1 MTEKDLYKVAYIAKT
16 HGLRGEVTI
25 MPMPECPDLSEV
37 STLFVETRNGI
48 VPYFVETISIR
59 PDKAF
64 VKFEDVETP
73 EQGLALK
80 GCSLFLPKA
89 DRPKLKRGEF
99 YNDEVI
105 GFRVSD
111 GTLGLLGT
119 VETVEEAGPNRFL
132 VLQANGKE
140 VMIPVNGPFIQHVNK
155 SRKEITVALPEG
167 FLEI

>member
-1 MTEKDLYKVAYIAKT
+1 MEKDLYKVAYVSKT

-25 MPMPECPDLSEV
+25 VPMPECPDLSEV
-37 STLFVETRNGI
+37 STLFVETKNGV
-48 VPYFVETISIR
+48 VPYFVEAISIR

-73 EQGLALK
+73 EQGMELK
-80 GCSLFLPKA
+80 GCSLFLRKA
-89 DRPKLKRGEF
+89 DRPRLKRGEF

-111 GTLGLLGT
+111 AALGLLGV
-119 VETVEEAGPNRFL
+119 VEAVEEAGPNRFL
-132 VLQANGKE
+132 VLHANGKE
-140 VMIPVNGPFIQHVNK
+140 VMIPVNGPFIQRINK
-155 SRKEITVALPEG
+155 SRKEIGVALPEG